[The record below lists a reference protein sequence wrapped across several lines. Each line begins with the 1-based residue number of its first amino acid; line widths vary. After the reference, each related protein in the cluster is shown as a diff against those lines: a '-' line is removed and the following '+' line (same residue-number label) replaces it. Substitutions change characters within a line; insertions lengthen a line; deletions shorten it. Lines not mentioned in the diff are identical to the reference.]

1 MAKKQLDSL
10 KFDKGGLAPPSI
22 LSKTNKKLSDQT
34 FNMLNPQS
42 NTISQP
48 VLSPMIQ
55 SALGSSPE
63 ELTKEIENYVE
74 NVNKTENPIQAV
86 LYANMLVKKD
96 DKIQL
101 NLDENIEEHVDPIKG
116 FFRNALGIKEGDT
129 YDPKEKAWCAAFVDA
144 TLTKIGADRLKDKYS
159 RIRAKEYINYGKEV
173 NLKDIREGDIV
184 IFDWNG
190 NGEGEHVTFYT
201 GKRLKG
207 KGMFDVKD
215 AIRVLG
221 GNQSGMGAKI
231 GLDEYG
237 RSDPTK
243 QGAVSVKSYPTS
255 KILSIR
261 RITRNNTP
269 WEGVKDENPL
279 LFYQGK
285 KTPSYGMQQGGLSGR
300 NRPRRTVSEDFEKRS
315 REAGKQIV
323 ETVAGM
329 LPGVGTAMTAEEIRK
344 ELQKEDPN
352 YRKIALLG
360 GAELIGLIPGLGTAA
375 KAGLRKVA
383 DKVGAGKIVEA
394 LDAPKPKPESEIFAG
409 ETGLLPREKS
419 KRRRS
424 SQISEKTEVP
434 KYSLPTAKTMKD
446 SGKSNKEIED
456 ATGLIYDDKTNMFRF
471 EINDQ
476 NAQINYFPK
485 GDVDEI
491 LSEDMRLE
499 EFLNHPELFSRYP
512 QLRDYNLRIK
522 NSADMGSSL
531 GTFGA
536 STKTISLSTDLFKS
550 KGADSVENIKDTL
563 FHEIQHGVQYIENFE
578 KDLISGV
585 TGASAKRVAK
595 LGKDPVLEKL
605 RGNVANLTKEFDDIQ
620 DKLNTGTATP
630 EEFDRLLELNEKI
643 GFSYVSLKNQAYQ
656 KYLKNLGEAESRT
669 VGLRATQYADN
680 TTPILEQRAKEAEL
694 DYYNPLIGGTMSMF
708 VASDAYRTSSLFDEG
723 RKILS
728 KTFKMPPEDIN
739 KMFDK
744 YYDQDLKDQL
754 ISDGK
759 KLGRDLNIKAGLS
772 LNKGG
777 TVMNKQMEMAFMQQ
791 GGLKDD
797 GMRKDP
803 VSGNEVPSGSMAKE
817 VRDDI
822 PAQLSEGEYVVPADV
837 VRFFGVKYFED
848 LRNKAKDGLNKMDKD
863 GRIGGEPVPVGG
875 PKAGPMGRQ
884 MAMGGDLT
892 SEELQE
898 IKKMAEGGMVQM
910 SDPYQQQQSM
920 YQQPRAMQSGGIT
933 GEFVTSTGP
942 APPQR
947 PIYTGEFSYEKPGAG
962 AYQPPAG
969 TQQTQQTP
977 VTLYGPNGEVITLM
991 LPKDQVRYNELIAQG
1006 YTTTAPTVVT
1016 PQPRDDDDD
1025 DDEGG
1030 EDNPTWMDNYDYTN
1044 FDNLAQQT
1052 SAALDG
1058 PTTMLG
1064 SAAEFVFGGGVLGKF
1079 AKASNA
1085 AQVAA
1090 NIAILKA
1097 QGQDVS
1103 GLTDKFNNYV
1113 NDNNLGGLKNFITG
1127 SRLAKQIN
1135 TTQVDV
1141 GLFKD
1146 STDVFGNKIFKTV
1159 EEFNK
1164 QMQKNAP
1171 KGMVYKPDDDDDDGG
1186 GYVRPEGVSAAP
1198 DTSIRPPSRPSG
1210 SSSSSGSGSSS
1221 LAPST
1226 KPKPKPASGGQD
1238 NNPNAPASPSPS
1250 YARPSRDPYAERR
1263 NKGGLMQK
1271 KKKK

>member
-1 MAKKQLDSL
+1 
-10 KFDKGGLAPPSI
+10 
-22 LSKTNKKLSDQT
+22 
-34 FNMLNPQS
+34 
-42 NTISQP
+42 
-48 VLSPMIQ
+48 
-55 SALGSSPE
+55 
-63 ELTKEIENYVE
+63 
-74 NVNKTENPIQAV
+74 
-86 LYANMLVKKD
+86 
-96 DKIQL
+96 
-101 NLDENIEEHVDPIKG
+101 
-116 FFRNALGIKEGDT
+116 
-129 YDPKEKAWCAAFVDA
+129 
-144 TLTKIGADRLKDKYS
+144 
-159 RIRAKEYINYGKEV
+159 
-173 NLKDIREGDIV
+173 
-184 IFDWNG
+184 
-190 NGEGEHVTFYT
+190 
-201 GKRLKG
+201 
-207 KGMFDVKD
+207 
-215 AIRVLG
+215 
-221 GNQSGMGAKI
+221 
-231 GLDEYG
+231 
-237 RSDPTK
+237 
-243 QGAVSVKSYPTS
+243 
-255 KILSIR
+255 
-261 RITRNNTP
+261 
-269 WEGVKDENPL
+269 
-279 LFYQGK
+279 
-285 KTPSYGMQQGGLSGR
+285 
-300 NRPRRTVSEDFEKRS
+300 
-315 REAGKQIV
+315 
-323 ETVAGM
+323 
-329 LPGVGTAMTAEEIRK
+329 
-344 ELQKEDPN
+344 
-352 YRKIALLG
+352 
-360 GAELIGLIPGLGTAA
+360 
-375 KAGLRKVA
+375 
-383 DKVGAGKIVEA
+383 
-394 LDAPKPKPESEIFAG
+394 
-409 ETGLLPREKS
+409 
-419 KRRRS
+419 
-424 SQISEKTEVP
+424 
-434 KYSLPTAKTMKD
+434 MKD

-728 KTFKMPPEDIN
+728 KTFNMPPEDIN

-884 MAMGGDLT
+884 MTMGGDLT
-892 SEELQE
+892 PEELQE

-1186 GYVRPEGVSAAP
+1186 AYVRPEGVSAAP

-1210 SSSSSGSGSSS
+1210 SSSDSSSSSGSGSSS